1 MAKIKTFEL
10 DRWSEPDEKRRVRHI
25 GMADAKETFDRL
37 QTHLE
42 LKGLLP
48 DEYFLFSDELTGE
61 LPEFDQALCIPN
73 FGASEGIYLDISLAC
88 RDKDGKRYF
97 QNFATGKTLGETADD
112 YYRMFRIA
120 AECSLMLNG
129 RGNTY
134 EQKKVDIVLTEQE
147 AEAVGTVVDMELC
160 GHHPPEAEAILNSA
174 LEKIDRIAFA
184 KVQTITCHG
193 KDDYSLWSAEIP
205 KDMLHSI
212 LHEACER
219 VGTLDE
225 LMDAM
230 NPKDGYEMRLFIQTP
245 GRQFAFY
252 RIPERLSNL
261 EDYAKAEQRGAM
273 EQDDREGV
281 VLEYL
286 DMMLPDGWDEMGT
299 HQRRD
304 YILDQEDPT
313 RAKGTHRRNEVSN
326 MEIWCE
332 CFGKRREELSGRDSY
347 AISAIMAH
355 LEGWSKPEI
364 RKRIPIYGLQRLYR
378 RLS

>member
-73 FGASEGIYLDISLAC
+73 FGASEGIYL
-88 RDKDGKRYF
+88 
-97 QNFATGKTLGETADD
+97 
-112 YYRMFRIA
+112 
-120 AECSLMLNG
+120 
-129 RGNTY
+129 
-134 EQKKVDIVLTEQE
+134 
-147 AEAVGTVVDMELC
+147 
-160 GHHPPEAEAILNSA
+160 LNSA

-193 KDDYSLWSAEIP
+193 KDDYSLWLAEIP

-212 LHEACER
+212 LREACER

-225 LMDAM
+225 LMGAM

-261 EDYAKAEQRGAM
+261 EDYANEGCSVRGTKDEIMAEIFTEWA
-273 EQDDREGV
+273 
-281 VLEYL
+281 
-286 DMMLPDGWDEMGT
+286 PA
-299 HQRRD
+299 
-304 YILDQEDPT
+304 QEDL
-313 RAKGTHRRNEVSN
+313 EDD
-326 MEIWCE
+326 
-332 CFGKRREELSGRDSY
+332 FEL
-347 AISAIMAH
+347 
-355 LEGWSKPEI
+355 
-364 RKRIPIYGLQRLYR
+364 
-378 RLS
+378 

>member
-73 FGASEGIYLDISLAC
+73 FGASEGVYLDIELAC

-261 EDYAKAEQRGAM
+261 EDYANEGCSVRGTKDEIMAEIFTEWRPPKKIWKMTLNCDSPHFSFHLYLPAPLRGAPQP
-273 EQDDREGV
+273 ESAGHALRFSVKAGIAV
-281 VLEYL
+281 I
-286 DMMLPDGWDEMGT
+286 PDG
-299 HQRRD
+299 
-304 YILDQEDPT
+304 
-313 RAKGTHRRNEVSN
+313 
-326 MEIWCE
+326 
-332 CFGKRREELSGRDSY
+332 
-347 AISAIMAH
+347 
-355 LEGWSKPEI
+355 
-364 RKRIPIYGLQRLYR
+364 GLTA
-378 RLS
+378 

>member
-120 AECSLMLNG
+120 AECSM
-129 RGNTY
+129 
-134 EQKKVDIVLTEQE
+134 
-147 AEAVGTVVDMELC
+147 
-160 GHHPPEAEAILNSA
+160 
-174 LEKIDRIAFA
+174 
-184 KVQTITCHG
+184 TCHG
-193 KDDYSLWSAEIP
+193 KDDYSFWSAEIP

-225 LMDAM
+225 LMGAM

-261 EDYAKAEQRGAM
+261 EDYANEGCSVRGTKDEIMAEIFTEWA
-273 EQDDREGV
+273 
-281 VLEYL
+281 
-286 DMMLPDGWDEMGT
+286 PA
-299 HQRRD
+299 
-304 YILDQEDPT
+304 QEDL
-313 RAKGTHRRNEVSN
+313 EDD
-326 MEIWCE
+326 
-332 CFGKRREELSGRDSY
+332 FEL
-347 AISAIMAH
+347 
-355 LEGWSKPEI
+355 
-364 RKRIPIYGLQRLYR
+364 
-378 RLS
+378 